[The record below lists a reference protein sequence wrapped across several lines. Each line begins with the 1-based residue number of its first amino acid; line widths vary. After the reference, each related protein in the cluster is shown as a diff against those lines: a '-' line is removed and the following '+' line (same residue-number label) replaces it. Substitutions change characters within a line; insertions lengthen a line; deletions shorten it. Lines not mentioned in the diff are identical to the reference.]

1 MSERRC
7 PKCGAVYPETARFC
21 PRDGNMLVEAQSKA
35 PSPSAAAAS
44 PSGGTGVRTPPPPP
58 PPRGPRP
65 PRAPP
70 PRGQGLDPRHQVPQ
84 KPGEGGEAYVYLA
97 RGGAAGQGGAIQVLG
112 PQAPP

>member
-58 PPRGPRP
+58 PPPGPRP
-65 PRAPP
+65 DPAPS
-70 PRGQGLDPRHQVPQ
+70 PRGPASHTGYQVPQ
-84 KPGEGGEAYVYLA
+84 KPGRGGVADVYLA
-97 RGGAAGQGGAIQVLG
+97 RAVASGEECAITG
-112 PQAPP
+112 

>member
-58 PPRGPRP
+58 PPPRPRP
-65 PRAPP
+65 PPRPP
-70 PRGQGLDPRHQVPQ
+70 PSGPVLGTRRLVPQ
-84 KPGEGGEAYVYLA
+84 ERGA
-97 RGGAAGQGGAIQVLG
+97 RGMVVLFIAARVL
-112 PQAPP
+112 

>member
-58 PPRGPRP
+58 PPPGPRP
-65 PRAPP
+65 DRAPP
-70 PRGQGLDPRHQVPQ
+70 PRGPGLDTGSPVLK
-84 KPGEGGEAYVYLA
+84 KPGGG
-97 RGGAAGQGGAIQVLG
+97 GGAYGDLAGGVGTRKEGAIQVL
-112 PQAPP
+112 A

>member
-44 PSGGTGVRTPPPPP
+44 PSGGTGVRTPPHPPP
-58 PPRGPRP
+58 PPRPGPD
-65 PRAPP
+65 RAPP
-70 PRGQGLDPRHQVPQ
+70 PSGPGLHTGHQVLK
-84 KPGEGGEAYVYLA
+84 KPGEGGMADGCLA
-97 RGGAAGQGGAIQVLG
+97 REGATGQGGAIQVL
-112 PQAPP
+112 

>member
-58 PPRGPRP
+58 PRPGPRP
-65 PRAPP
+65 DRASPP
-70 PRGQGLDPRHQVPQ
+70 SGPGLVTRHQVLNELGGGGMSDVYPPRRVS
-84 KPGEGGEAYVYLA
+84 PGDERA
-97 RGGAAGQGGAIQVLG
+97 
-112 PQAPP
+112 